1 MKYYLITTHT
11 FYWGEH
17 MYHYM
22 AVPGSRS
29 IEENESMEI
38 IFDWIAE
45 DAYEWWDDQSEEE
58 FKGNYDTYLADYG
71 YDIEEIS
78 EEE

>member
-11 FYWGEH
+11 FYCGEH
-17 MYHYM
+17 IYHYM

-38 IFDWIAE
+38 IFD
-45 DAYEWWDDQSEEE
+45 
-58 FKGNYDTYLADYG
+58 
-71 YDIEEIS
+71 
-78 EEE
+78 